1 MIVKG
6 GTIRLRIAA
15 AILAS
20 LFLSALPTGRVL
32 ADGYR
37 LGVMDKLNIKVA
49 EWQTAQGA
57 VRDWT
62 SLDGQYA
69 VGPSGD
75 ISLPF
80 LGQLPAKGKTTADIA
95 AEIGEGLQ
103 QKFGLPDRPAASVE
117 IAEYRPFFVSG
128 DVENPGRYP
137 YMPGL
142 TVLKAVSLAGGMR
155 HSSDN
160 GGSST
165 RNFINARGNYQAM
178 IAQRDALLAMRARLV
193 AEAEGKDTID
203 FPKQVRDSP
212 DAQRLMANET
222 AFKAARQQTLDVQLK
237 QLAELKTL
245 LQKEVTTLGQ
255 KMVTQSKQIDLSRK
269 DLSNVDK
276 LAQRGLAVNQRIL
289 TLQENTADLEGK
301 LLDMETKSL
310 QAKQEISKTDQDAAN
325 LQNGRTAE
333 IAQDRQQAETNLQM
347 IDMKLG
353 MYRDLMVE
361 AVTDD
366 PQAANSAGSENL
378 ASLSYSIV
386 RETDGKAGQIPA
398 TEDTQ
403 VLPGDV
409 IKVVMTVPATGSN

>member
-1 MIVKG
+1 
-6 GTIRLRIAA
+6 LRVAV
-15 AILAS
+15 AILAG
-20 LFLSALPTGRVL
+20 LLVSALATTRAL
-32 ADGYR
+32 ADDYR
-37 LGVMDKLNIKVA
+37 LGVLDKLNVKVA
-49 EWQTAQGA
+49 EWQTAQGT

-62 SLDGQYA
+62 SLDGQYT

-80 LGQLPAKGKTTADIA
+80 IGQLQAKGKTTAEIA
-95 AEIGEGLQ
+95 SEIGTGLQ
-103 QKFGLPDRPAASVE
+103 QKFGLLDRPAASVE
-117 IAEYRPFFVSG
+117 VAEYRPFFVSG

-155 HSSDN
+155 HTSDN
-160 GGSST
+160 GASST
-165 RNFINARGNYQAM
+165 RNFINARGNYQALV
-178 IAQRDALLAMRARLV
+178 AQRDALLATRARLI
-193 AEAEGKDTID
+193 AEAEGQTAID
-203 FPKQVRDSP
+203 FPKQVRSSP

-237 QLAELKTL
+237 QLAELKAL

-255 KMVTQSKQIDLSRK
+255 KMDTQNKQIDLSRK

-276 LAQRGLAVNQRIL
+276 LAQRGLAVNQRVL
-289 TLQENTADLEGK
+289 TLQENTAELEGK

-333 IAQDRQQAETNLQM
+333 IAQDRQQTETNLQM

-386 RETDGKAGQIPA
+386 RETAGKTSRIPA
-398 TEDTQ
+398 TENTQ

-409 IKVVMTVPATGSN
+409 IKAVMMIPPAGSN